1 MMKSILAR
9 MESSTMMTGGVA
21 LMGCIFYIVTMKA
34 FWPSKSDTRR
44 PISRVIVFLHNIL
57 LMVFSIWIFLST
69 APDLFKYFIRAS
81 SWSDFALTA
90 YQDAEWDQFAP
101 FASAFYLSKFYEFID
116 TWIILY
122 KRGRP
127 EMLQMFHHV
136 GAVITM
142 WADVVTK
149 CPATWIFVVF
159 NSFIHTFMY
168 AYYAL
173 TSLHIRPPWKM
184 MITAMQIMQFIIGI
198 GVSYAYFAVPGAL
211 NPRQTMAISLT
222 QGYVGVVLYLF
233 IDFAYRTYYCKTG
246 KARPPKMHEA

>member
-1 MMKSILAR
+1 
-9 MESSTMMTGGVA
+9 
-21 LMGCIFYIVTMKA
+21 MKA

-149 CPATWIFVVF
+149 CPATWIFVSTVTRSAPHVRSSLQAQVVF

-211 NPRQTMAISLT
+211 NPRQ
-222 QGYVGVVLYLF
+222 VLSNSVAAHPVMTECDLL
-233 IDFAYRTYYCKTG
+233 I
-246 KARPPKMHEA
+246 RPWPSP